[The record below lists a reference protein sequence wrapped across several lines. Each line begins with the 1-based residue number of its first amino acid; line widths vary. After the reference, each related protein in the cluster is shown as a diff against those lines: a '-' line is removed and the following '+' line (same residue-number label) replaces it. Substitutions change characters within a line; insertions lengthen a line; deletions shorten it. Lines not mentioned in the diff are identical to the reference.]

1 MEKRPLIIDSFGAG
15 RFQHKL
21 LSEAKYDERGKFVQ
35 GMVVEGILQRAN
47 AINQNGRKY
56 PKSILLREADNYLKE
71 YIKQKRSFGELDHP
85 DCVTPDTQILTK
97 DGWKLIKDISE
108 NEIVLTL
115 NPNTNKPEYQQI
127 TRKIDQEYAGKMIE
141 FVHTSFSACV
151 TPNHKFWVTHTYD
164 TSKYEMV
171 EARNL
176 NSGHMIPKL
185 NSGWEGN
192 DISQFKIQEDLNLD
206 PLYIDTEIFVD
217 LLGWYLAEG
226 WGGESRIFIE
236 QQKKEGIE
244 ELQKLMEKLPFNT
257 TCYYTKGGNP
267 VFNFSNPQLNKYLV
281 KLGKAY
287 TKYIPQEVKD
297 LSSKYLNI
305 LYVSLMKGDGC
316 GTDYYT
322 SSKQLASDVSEILVK
337 MGFGS
342 SISIG
347 GGHPTYYKIKNI
359 ETQEEEIV
367 HNLYYYTKDKYK
379 NKENFEIIDKFKEEN
394 DFILYTVRKKTS
406 EYYRI
411 AEMYKN
417 IIQYDDR
424 IYCVEVPNHIIYLMR
439 NGKQFWSG
447 NSSIVSMQTASHWV
461 TDLWWEGND
470 LYGRIE
476 LLDTP
481 CGRIVET
488 VLKRGLTIG
497 ISSRGLGSVKA
508 LKEDADT
515 VEVQDDFEIV
525 SWDFVSNPSTQGAF
539 LKPVK
544 ESLTEGY
551 TKNKS
556 GIYVPEYKYNR
567 VNQLI
572 TDILLEF

>member
-1 MEKRPLIIDSFGAG
+1 MEKRPLIIDSFGVG

-21 LSEAKYDERGKFVQ
+21 LSEAKFDERGKFVQ
-35 GMVVEGILQRAN
+35 GMIVEGILQRAN

-71 YIKQKRSFGELDHP
+71 YIKQKRSYGELDHP
-85 DCVTPDTQILTK
+85 D
-97 DGWKLIKDISE
+97 
-108 NEIVLTL
+108 
-115 NPNTNKPEYQQI
+115 
-127 TRKIDQEYAGKMIE
+127 
-141 FVHTSFSACV
+141 
-151 TPNHKFWVTHTYD
+151 
-164 TSKYEMV
+164 
-171 EARNL
+171 
-176 NSGHMIPKL
+176 
-185 NSGWEGN
+185 
-192 DISQFKIQEDLNLD
+192 
-206 PLYIDTEIFVD
+206 
-217 LLGWYLAEG
+217 
-226 WGGESRIFIE
+226 
-236 QQKKEGIE
+236 
-244 ELQKLMEKLPFNT
+244 
-257 TCYYTKGGNP
+257 
-267 VFNFSNPQLNKYLV
+267 
-281 KLGKAY
+281 
-287 TKYIPQEVKD
+287 
-297 LSSKYLNI
+297 
-305 LYVSLMKGDGC
+305 
-316 GTDYYT
+316 
-322 SSKQLASDVSEILVK
+322 
-337 MGFGS
+337 
-342 SISIG
+342 
-347 GGHPTYYKIKNI
+347 
-359 ETQEEEIV
+359 
-367 HNLYYYTKDKYK
+367 
-379 NKENFEIIDKFKEEN
+379 
-394 DFILYTVRKKTS
+394 
-406 EYYRI
+406 
-411 AEMYKN
+411 
-417 IIQYDDR
+417 
-424 IYCVEVPNHIIYLMR
+424 
-439 NGKQFWSG
+439 
-447 NSSIVSMQTASHWV
+447 SSIVSMQTASHWV

>member
-1 MEKRPLIIDSFGAG
+1 
-15 RFQHKL
+15 
-21 LSEAKYDERGKFVQ
+21 
-35 GMVVEGILQRAN
+35 
-47 AINQNGRKY
+47 
-56 PKSILLREADNYLKE
+56 
-71 YIKQKRSFGELDHP
+71 
-85 DCVTPDTQILTK
+85 
-97 DGWKLIKDISE
+97 
-108 NEIVLTL
+108 
-115 NPNTNKPEYQQI
+115 
-127 TRKIDQEYAGKMIE
+127 
-141 FVHTSFSACV
+141 
-151 TPNHKFWVTHTYD
+151 
-164 TSKYEMV
+164 
-171 EARNL
+171 
-176 NSGHMIPKL
+176 MIPKL

-192 DISQFKIQEDLNLD
+192 NISQFKIQEDLNSD
-206 PLYIDTEIFVD
+206 PLYIDTEVFVA

-226 WGGESRIFIE
+226 WGSESRIFIE

-257 TCYYTKGGNP
+257 TCYYTRGGNS
-267 VFNFSNPQLNKYLV
+267 VFNFSSPQLNKYLV

-297 LSSKYLNI
+297 LSPKYLNI
-305 LYVSLMKGDGC
+305 LYESLMKGDGC

-359 ETQEEEIV
+359 ETQEEETV

-379 NKENFEIIDKFKEEN
+379 NKENFEIIDKFKEES

-551 TKNKS
+551 AKNKS
-556 GIYVPEYKYNR
+556 GIYVPEYKYTR